1 MRQFKNTKN
10 ITERS
15 SISVNNY
22 LKEVNRYPMAIVEE
36 EVILSQ

>member
-1 MRQFKNTKN
+1 MRQFQNTKN
-10 ITERS
+10 ITDRYH
-15 SISVNNY
+15 ISVNNY